1 MLLKEEIEVQL
12 QLPSWKA
19 KFTHQIGS
27 LSLLQ
32 QSFGVRAGDSQHA
45 NLQMYSDT
53 TGQWYMPLKTQNL
66 PRADSIPDTD
76 FIRRDSK
83 SQWNTQPGNTP
94 PGRLPVVLSVMCF
107 RSHGESQS
115 LTHIMGEMN
124 SRPSRATLFLNLL
137 PAGDTQ
143 TYISNVFLHPS
154 LDLRFQQ
161 DSSWVSL
168 SSAHQPV
175 LDHLSFLNFW

>member
-32 QSFGVRAGDSQHA
+32 QSLGVRAGDSQHA

-83 SQWNTQPGNTP
+83 SQWNTQTGNTP
-94 PGRLPVVLSVMCF
+94 PWRLPVVLSVMCY
-107 RSHGESQS
+107 RSHGESQILTSTLWEKWTAAPQELHYSSTSSRLVILKPTS
-115 LTHIMGEMN
+115 LMCFST
-124 SRPSRATLFLNLL
+124 RL
-137 PAGDTQ
+137 
-143 TYISNVFLHPS
+143 
-154 LDLRFQQ
+154 
-161 DSSWVSL
+161 
-168 SSAHQPV
+168 
-175 LDHLSFLNFW
+175 